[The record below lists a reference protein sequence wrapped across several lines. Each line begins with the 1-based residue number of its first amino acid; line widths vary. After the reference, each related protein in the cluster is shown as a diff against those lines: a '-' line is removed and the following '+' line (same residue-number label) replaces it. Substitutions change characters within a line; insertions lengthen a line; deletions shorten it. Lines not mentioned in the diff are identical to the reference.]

1 MRHLEAEV
9 DKGVEGAGGQGE
21 EADPQQEQQDSH
33 PGCGEPGLV
42 AQGSFQSGTKRQ
54 AEGQGGEQSRPVLP
68 EQIQTIPPIGGGH
81 GAEPEQIR
89 EILSQLRQGGAVK
102 NDPACQNQNQGV
114 QVTTGTT
121 GANATSPIS
130 FSNISKIDVKYCTN
144 AKSGE
149 GTIKLQ
155 VGTGTAK
162 TFSVTAP
169 SSGGTDL
176 KTATFDY
183 STAETGYVKLTVDC
197 TTNSIYIS
205 SVAITYSN
213 IPHTVTFDAGTGT
226 CESTSLNGATI
237 TLPYATA
244 CENSGWEFVGWSTT
258 VVSETTTAP
267 TLLAGGSSYSPSSD
281 LTLYAVY
288 AYAQGDGGI
297 TFNVANYASA
307 NNWYNGTQ

>member
-1 MRHLEAEV
+1 MRKRHALLTTLFAMIAFLAFNA
-9 DKGVEGAGGQGE
+9 DAWGQTTETTTYIFNSKEWKATPANWTSGK
-21 EADPQQEQQDSH
+21 D
-33 PGCGEPGLV
+33 
-42 AQGSFQSGTKRQ
+42 GSQYNT
-54 AEGQGGEQSRPVLP
+54 
-68 EQIQTIPPIGGGH
+68 
-81 GAEPEQIR
+81 
-89 EILSQLRQGGAVK
+89 
-102 NDPACQNQNQGV
+102 QNQGV

-226 CESTSLNGATI
+226 CESTSL
-237 TLPYATA
+237 
-244 CENSGWEFVGWSTT
+244 
-258 VVSETTTAP
+258 
-267 TLLAGGSSYSPSSD
+267 SP
-281 LTLYAVY
+281 L
-288 AYAQGDGGI
+288 
-297 TFNVANYASA
+297 
-307 NNWYNGTQ
+307 